1 MVLDV
6 KAELREAAKIIR
18 AAENVLVFT
27 GAGVSAESGIPTFRD
42 EDGFWREFPPEQFAT
57 WTGLLKTATT
67 NPQRFVAFVR
77 AVIGPIANALPNAAH
92 IAVAAA
98 EKHRPITVVTQN
110 IDGLHQDAGSTVVH
124 EVHGSLLQ
132 IVTEPGRRVTSINR
146 QDLVRIDSSLA
157 AIGKGGFA
165 LPKIMRTLGQIFGFD
180 HHGIRHPNIVL
191 FGDQLAEPDWSL
203 AREAARAAD
212 CVIQIGC
219 SGVILPAAEIPDIVR
234 STGASVIV
242 IDPNNADGDIWLKGT
257 ATSITPTLF
266 NMAA

>member
-1 MVLDV
+1 V
-6 KAELREAAKIIR
+6 KAELSEAAKIIR

-57 WTGLLKTATT
+57 WSGLLKIATL

-77 AVIGPIANALPNAAH
+77 AVIGPIATARPNAAH

-98 EKHRPITVVTQN
+98 EKHRAITVVTQN
-110 IDGLHQDAGSTVVH
+110 IDGLHQEAGSTVVH

-132 IVTEPGRRVTSINR
+132 IITEPGRHVTSIGR
-146 QDLVRIDSSLA
+146 QDLLRIDSLLA
-157 AIGKGGFA
+157 GIDKGGFA
-165 LPKIMRTLGQIFGFD
+165 LPKIMRTLGEMFGFD
-180 HHGIRHPNIVL
+180 LHGIRHPNIVL
-191 FGDQLAEPDWSL
+191 FGDQLAEPDWTL
-203 AREAARAAD
+203 ARTAARASD

-219 SGVILPAAEIPDIVR
+219 SGVVWPAAEIPDIAR
-234 STGASVIV
+234 RAGASVIV

-257 ATSITPTLF
+257 ATSMTPTLF
-266 NMAA
+266 NMIA